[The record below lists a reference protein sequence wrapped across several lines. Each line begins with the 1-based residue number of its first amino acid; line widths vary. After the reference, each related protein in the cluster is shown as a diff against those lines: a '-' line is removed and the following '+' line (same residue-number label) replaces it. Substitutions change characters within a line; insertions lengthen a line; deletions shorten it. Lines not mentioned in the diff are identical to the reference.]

1 MHRSAKLR
9 VSTGLL
15 ATWVALAAGATAGA
29 QSPAPQRINAG
40 LAFAELAR
48 AGVKVPREA
57 LRDAYLAY
65 IEGMEQATLDAIST
79 GLQVYGKEGTRG
91 DSPLSVQDA
100 RRVQEIERVANA
112 SSMAL
117 QRELYRA
124 LAEAASPE
132 DRAIVEAAA
141 VCQELQSE
149 SRRFQGATY
158 YNRFPAVDDLG
169 AWLVF
174 FVSRDAGVEEQRRVL
189 SLAATEGEARIRA
202 LREAR
207 ARILEFELDAARTHE
222 LTGMEEAPD
231 DWRLSGRWD
240 LGRYTAPPV
249 RTDPDSDIYRKAVAA
264 QLRMYRAVRPHLSQ
278 ADVKALMQY
287 WAPRLSGVHRQPDGL
302 PELYAG
308 SHRVGV
314 FVSECLRCPGLSDES
329 RNRVREIGRAWVADD
344 DALIAGAL
352 EAMAA
357 GRPAPDLGAERA
369 TRAAKARAALAQVP
383 GLEWL
388 RDPQARFPTDLL
400 PVSEEDGREFGMSY
414 GASQRQ
420 SHGDGE
426 EAPVASGLP
435 VGYSRALETR
445 LALALRLTPEQQPV
459 LASILQDAREMW
471 RQRVTELAIKATA
484 AEGHTF
490 AHTLDG
496 PDIAKVRAA
505 EAARDEAWK
514 AARALDIE
522 TFNSIQAALGP
533 SCDHRVLQAFRA
545 LRESG
550 CVMASNSRGDL
561 EGGLD
566 VASRVLDTPMS
577 SDSRSA
583 AIKAMAP
590 LLESWHTAIR
600 ELDSERTKQR
610 LEQMARSWGRGD
622 SAVPEKLAAC
632 MQIAAA
638 IEEVVLDAVAAEDRE
653 RLRMAFLA
661 NRRSDVLA
669 DPVKVWAAVESAVQC
684 APADERDA
692 IQAAVAPVMA
702 EYEAR
707 WKSLAEAAI
716 QTKRRQLE
724 AAHDTTLREIQEA
737 ARDASRRLAVTVAL
751 RLDGVLPKECWPP
764 QTERGR
770 EMEYFEKL
778 CR

>member
-1 MHRSAKLR
+1 MLRSDKVWMSA
-9 VSTGLL
+9 GCL
-15 ATWVALAAGATAGA
+15 ATWLALAAAAPATA
-29 QSPAPQRINAG
+29 QSPAPQRLHDG
-40 LAFAELAR
+40 LAFTELAR

-65 IEGMEQATLDAIST
+65 LEGMEKTTLEARAAGRPVFGD
-79 GLQVYGKEGTRG
+79 EGTRG
-91 DSPLSVQDA
+91 ESPLSVQDV
-100 RRVQEIERVANA
+100 RRVQEVERVANA
-112 SSMAL
+112 SSISL

-132 DRAIVEAAA
+132 DRAVVEAAA
-141 VCQELQSE
+141 ACQELQSE
-149 SRRFQGATY
+149 SNRFQGATY
-158 YNRFPAVDDLG
+158 YNRFVSVDDLG
-169 AWLVF
+169 GWLVF

-189 SLAATEGEARIRA
+189 NLAATESEARIRA

-207 ARILEFELDAARTHE
+207 ARILELELDAARTHE
-222 LTGMEEAPD
+222 LTGMEEASD
-231 DWRLSGRWD
+231 DWRLKGRWD
-240 LGRYTAPPV
+240 LGRYTAPPIE
-249 RTDPDSDIYRKAVAA
+249 TEPDSDIYRKAVAA
-264 QLRMYRAVRPHLSQ
+264 QLKMYRAIRPRLSEGDVR
-278 ADVKALMQY
+278 ALMQY
-287 WAPRLSGVHRQPDGL
+287 WAPRLIGVHGQPDGL

-314 FVSECLRCPGLSDES
+314 FVSECLRCPDLSDES
-329 RNRVREIGRAWVADD
+329 RKRVREIGRAWVADD

-352 EAMAA
+352 EAVAA
-357 GRPAPDLGAERA
+357 GRPAPDLSAQRA

-388 RDPQARFPTDLL
+388 REPQARFPSDLL
-400 PVSEEDGREFGMSY
+400 PVSEEDGREFGVSY

-426 EAPVASGLP
+426 ETPVASGLP
-435 VGYSRALETR
+435 VGYSRALEAR

-459 LASILQDAREMW
+459 LASILQDAREKW
-471 RQRVTELAIKATA
+471 RQQVTEPAIKATA
-484 AEGHTF
+484 AEGYTF
-490 AHTLDG
+490 PHRLDG
-496 PDIAKVRAA
+496 TDIAKLRAA
-505 EAARDEAWK
+505 EAARDEAWQS
-514 AARALDIE
+514 ARALDIE
-522 TFNSIQAALGP
+522 TFDAIQAALGP

-545 LRESG
+545 LRAGGRVVTSHG
-550 CVMASNSRGDL
+550 RDDL

-600 ELDSERTKQR
+600 ELDSERTKR
-610 LEQMARSWGRGD
+610 WLGQMARSSDRGA
-622 SAVPEKLAAC
+622 SAVPEKYAAC
-632 MQIAAA
+632 MQIVAA
-638 IEEVVLDAVAAEDRE
+638 IEAVVLDAVAEEDRE

-669 DPVKVWAAVESAVQC
+669 DPVKVWVAVERAVQC
-684 APADERDA
+684 APADQREE
-692 IQAAVAPVMA
+692 IQAVVAPVMA

-707 WKSLAEAAI
+707 WKTLADAAVT
-716 QTKRRQLE
+716 TKRRRPE
-724 AAHDTTLREIQEA
+724 TAYDTTLREIQEA
-737 ARDASRRLAVTVAL
+737 MRDASRKLATMVAL

-764 QTERGR
+764 RTELGR
-770 EMEYFEKL
+770 EMDYFEKL